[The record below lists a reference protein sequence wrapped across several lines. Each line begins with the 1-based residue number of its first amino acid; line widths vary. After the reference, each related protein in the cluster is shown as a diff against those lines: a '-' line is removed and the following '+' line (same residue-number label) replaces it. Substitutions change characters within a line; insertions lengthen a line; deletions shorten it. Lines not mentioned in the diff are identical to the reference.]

1 MKELTRIENA
11 LFRMGGVM
19 MLGGA
24 VAYAFSPQWSLWL
37 LAVGLGLYSLMQLR
51 AEYLGTNFHVKRLR
65 RQQLFSL
72 VVLWGAVLCMS
83 MQVMHWGP
91 LHRNEWMVC
100 LAIGSIL
107 QLYTAWRLPAEL
119 SKPNKP

>member
-1 MKELTRIENA
+1 MKQLTRIENA
-11 LFRMGGVM
+11 LFRAGGVA

-24 VAYAFSPQWSLWL
+24 VAYALSPLWGLWL
-37 LAVGLGLYSLMQLR
+37 LAVGVALYSLMQLR
-51 AEYLGTNFHVKRLR
+51 AEYTGTDFNVRRLR

-91 LHRNEWMVC
+91 LRRNEWMVC
-100 LAIGSIL
+100 LAVGAIL
-107 QLYTAWRLPAEL
+107 QLYTAWRIPAEL
-119 SKPNKP
+119 SKPKKP